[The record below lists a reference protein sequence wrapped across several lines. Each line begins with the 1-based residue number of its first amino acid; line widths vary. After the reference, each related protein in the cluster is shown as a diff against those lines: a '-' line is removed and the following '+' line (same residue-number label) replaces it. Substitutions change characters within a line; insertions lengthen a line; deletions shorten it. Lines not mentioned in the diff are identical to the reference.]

1 MATINDAV
9 TVIGRT
15 DWEAYDLLFKAMMP
29 RREQLLAAAA
39 QGININDTVEVA
51 GKGRGKV
58 RHIDPDW
65 DVHVE
70 IPGKSRKVVVASRY
84 VRKC

>member
-1 MATINDAV
+1 MATIDDAL
-9 TVIGRT
+9 TVIGRI
-15 DWEAYDLLFKAMMP
+15 DWEAYDLLFKAMMH

-39 QGININDTVEVA
+39 HGISVNDTVEVA